1 MARECVCVWR
11 GCVVSPCT
19 LLSHPKT
26 FPRTWIRWEILD
38 IWLLVQQINNKCP
51 SYTVLQQAAVC
62 HWQVGSFS
70 SEVPE
75 PRLGVVTGCAATG
88 TRREMFCAE
97 GKGGDPAGP
106 SEQGRQQEG
115 RAAAGSPQGCL
126 QTPRTSSSSRIHR
139 RKNKLIVSAS
149 CRSTSE
155 TSGDL
160 KVWEHLL

>member
-1 MARECVCVWR
+1 M
-11 GCVVSPCT
+11 
-19 LLSHPKT
+19 
-26 FPRTWIRWEILD
+26 
-38 IWLLVQQINNKCP
+38 
-51 SYTVLQQAAVC
+51 LQQAAVC

-149 CRSTSE
+149 CRSTSQ

-160 KVWEHLL
+160 KFGNIYSRPTHPTRQWMLGTLRTRSGCPGPRPTWS